1 MSVKMKRC
9 PQCKGEAPV
18 DMPHCP
24 HCPYSWPEE
33 DEAPGV
39 SHSLTPSWSPV
50 PLALLLAA
58 AGLGAIGWLVVMRK
72 GDVIAPQAEKPSPS
86 LYAPRKPIAIE
97 REPEPEAPAP
107 TSGRDTEAEMKYVRE
122 QVGLEDEP
130 EVKEWRLRGVV
141 YDLTTLA
148 PVPRCLL
155 VLTQASTGEK
165 FETMTDA
172 GGRYRL
178 LVPALQRDSYQVRLQ
193 AERFSRSYL
202 NPEVENV
209 RKLPEAKRRELAN
222 ELAATFLPPYELTGS
237 AQPLVTDFYLAPQR

>member
-9 PQCKGEAPV
+9 PQCKGEAPI
-18 DMPHCP
+18 DAPHCP

-33 DEAPGV
+33 EDAPGV

-50 PLALLLAA
+50 PLVLLLAA
-58 AGLGAIGWLVVMRK
+58 AALGGVGWFVVMRK
-72 GDVIAPQAEKPSPS
+72 GEVAPPPVEGPSP
-86 LYAPRKPIAIE
+86 LYAKRKPIVIE
-97 REPEPEAPAP
+97 REPEPETPAR
-107 TSGRDTEAEMKYVRE
+107 SAGRDTEAEMKFVRE

-130 EVKEWRLRGVV
+130 EVKEWRLRGAV

-148 PVPRCLL
+148 PVPRCLV
-155 VLTQASTGEK
+155 VLTQASTGAK
-165 FETMTDA
+165 FETMTD
-172 GGRYRL
+172 GSGRYRL
-178 LVPALQRDSYQVRLQ
+178 LVPALQRDSYQVKLQ

-209 RKLPEAKRRELAN
+209 GKLPEAKRREMAA

-237 AQPLVTDFYLAPQR
+237 AQPLVTDFYLAPER